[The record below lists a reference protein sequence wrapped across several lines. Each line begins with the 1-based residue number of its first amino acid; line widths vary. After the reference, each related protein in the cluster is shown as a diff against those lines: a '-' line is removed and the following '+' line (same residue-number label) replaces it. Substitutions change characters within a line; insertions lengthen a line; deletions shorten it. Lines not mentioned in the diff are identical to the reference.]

1 MNYYDE
7 LEKKLREKK
16 REILSITDY
25 KAALLG
31 EIYGFIGHNPTDEE
45 LELFEEYAANYIA
58 DCINDDKRPDLSG
71 MACALLDCKDENFVR
86 CVDCGDCYLRSEMN
100 QDYGCEYCLECKP
113 YKDEDLERELA
124 DADRDYLEHLNEIG

>member
-25 KAALLG
+25 KAAMLG
-31 EIYGFIGHNPTDEE
+31 EIYSLIYHTPTDEE
-45 LELFEEYAANYIA
+45 LELFEEYVANYIA
-58 DCINDDKRPDLSG
+58 DRINDDKRPDLTG
-71 MACALLDCKDENFVR
+71 MARALLDCKDENFV
-86 CVDCGDCYLRSEMN
+86 CCADCGDCYLRSEMN

-113 YKDEDLERELA
+113 YKDEDFERELA
-124 DADRDYLEHLNEIG
+124 DADRDYVEHLKEIG